1 MEPANP
7 FKNNPFN
14 LLRATSQDAVALQA
28 SAAYEHQAVLRTL
41 KLTGLEPYRRDLLRA
56 AAQHFGEARL
66 TFLQFH
72 AAFPDFP
79 LRLACNNMKH
89 LPKPLHLLQQVSAIK
104 NLPAFGQF
112 AAFHSERAD
121 RGAADQV
128 SLRRDA
134 GKLARVFGDQ
144 RKVAV
149 HLVSLGEQE
158 IEFDLHVAENAAEDL
173 EKLPHP
179 RRARGQ
185 TGRKVVIHKG
195 RTDHLFNVRQAA
207 HRLGIIPP
215 DQGFVR
221 F

>member
-89 LPKPLHLLQQVSAIK
+89 LPKPLHLLQEAIFPVWLK
-104 NLPAFGQF
+104 AFSQLPIIKPYEAFFDSVEIEEQGHRPIGLIF
-112 AAFHSERAD
+112 YRRGFPDGLILHNGDPFKFVPPRAGCVLY
-121 RGAADQV
+121 RGAGGKKAMNLVVQRY
-128 SLRRDA
+128 SGLLQQLYAA
-134 GKLARVFGDQ
+134 GHGWKPITVL
-144 RKVAV
+144 
-149 HLVSLGEQE
+149 L
-158 IEFDLHVAENAAEDL
+158 
-173 EKLPHP
+173 
-179 RRARGQ
+179 
-185 TGRKVVIHKG
+185 
-195 RTDHLFNVRQAA
+195 
-207 HRLGIIPP
+207 
-215 DQGFVR
+215 
-221 F
+221 